1 MKVTTTPVE
10 VWSTEIDDQ
19 PGGLARALRA
29 ITEFGANLDYV
40 AAERQP
46 DGSRKGV
53 LHVASSDRYLY
64 LDRVAD
70 VGLKRVSDCAL
81 LKIEGSD
88 EPGAG
93 ARITRAMAEAGVSLR
108 GFAGTVAGHHF
119 VCYAEFDNIVDRTK
133 ADAALKALNSHPA
146 WAFWSRHSTAA

>member
-40 AAERQP
+40 AAHRQR
-46 DGSRKGV
+46 DQAAKGM
-53 LHVASSDRYLY
+53 LYVASADRYLY

-70 VGLKRVSDCAL
+70 VGLKRVSDRAL
-81 LKIEGSD
+81 LRIEGHD
-88 EPGAG
+88 QPGAG
-93 ARITRAMAEAGVSLR
+93 AKLARVIAAAGVNMRS
-108 GFAGTVAGHHF
+108 FAASASEHHF
-119 VCYAEFDNIVDRTK
+119 VCYAEFDSIEDRAK
-133 ADAALKALNSHPA
+133 ADAALKALNTHPS
-146 WAFWSRHSTAA
+146 WAFWYRHSTAA